1 MTDNTSTRPA
11 VASITQAEI
20 EDGKM
25 MAILAYILFLIPL
38 LAARDK
44 KICNV
49 SYRTGNSPVDSLYFN
64 LYCNDN
70 FNNYC

>member
-44 KICNV
+44 
-49 SYRTGNSPVDSLYFN
+49 N
-64 LYCNDN
+64 LQCIIQNRQ
-70 FNNYC
+70 